1 MFKPRRF
8 RIPFMRHSELFPACL
23 FLLAIAMISPVLA
36 QDAPVVCKQTALAA
50 LKSMPAFRYRCD
62 PNLESY
68 DEKVLQLPARLRA
81 KNALVAQLET
91 FTTPAWWRAQ
101 VDDLNAC
108 DFRRKPGVI
117 AGEALSNFKGGEYRM
132 WLFGDGNIRMVV
144 LPDPCY
150 QSDYNGS
157 VSYVLYHKGPKV
169 FASQVIDNFFSRAD
183 NPILMD
189 RATQGA
195 EEIVEVATWSGG
207 LNPSLTN
214 YYFSIEPKSYRA
226 VPLNIFVGDHGPTN
240 EITSAMLF
248 GTPEDFELPADAGEI
263 KVIRNHRLA
272 KTISI
277 YADDTD
283 GKIEDNGR
291 KLTRTVLTWNGKVY
305 K

>member
-1 MFKPRRF
+1 
-8 RIPFMRHSELFPACL
+8 MRHSELLPACL
-23 FLLAIAMISPVLA
+23 FLLGIAIISPVLA
-36 QDAPVVCKQTALAA
+36 QDAPLVCKQTALAA
-50 LKSMPAFRYRCD
+50 LKPMPAFRYRCD

-68 DEKVLQLPARLRA
+68 DEKVLRLPARLRA
-81 KNALVAQLET
+81 KTALVAQLEI
-91 FTTPAWWRAQ
+91 FTNPAWWRAQ

-117 AGEALSNFKGGEYRM
+117 AGEALSDFKGGEYRM

-157 VSYVLYHKGPKV
+157 VSYVLYHKGLKV

-183 NPILMD
+183 NPILME

-214 YYFSIEPKSYRA
+214 YYFSIDPKSYRA
-226 VPLNIFVGDHGPTN
+226 VPMNIFVGDHGPTN

>member
-1 MFKPRRF
+1 
-8 RIPFMRHSELFPACL
+8 MRHTKLIDAFL
-23 FLLAIAMISPVLA
+23 FLLGMALLSPVMA
-36 QDAPVVCKQTALAA
+36 QDEPVVCKQTALAA
-50 LKSMPAFRYRCD
+50 LKPMPTFRYRCD
-62 PNLESY
+62 PKLESY
-68 DEKVLQLPARLRA
+68 DEKILKLPARLQA
-81 KNALVAQLET
+81 KNALVTKLET
-91 FTTPAWWRAQ
+91 FTSPVWWRAQ

-108 DFRRKPGVI
+108 DFRRKPGVV
-117 AGEALSNFKGGEYRM
+117 AGEALSDFKGGQYRM

-150 QSDYNGS
+150 QSDYNGL
-157 VSYVLYHKGPKV
+157 VSYVLYHQGPNV
-169 FASQVIDNFFSRAD
+169 VASQVIDNFFSRAD

-214 YYFSIEPKSYRA
+214 YYFSMDPKSHRA
-226 VPLNIFVGDHGPTN
+226 VPKSLFIGDHGPTN
-240 EITSAMLF
+240 EITSALLL
-248 GTPEDFELPADAGEI
+248 GTPEEFDLPADASEI
-263 KVIRNHRLA
+263 KVIRNHHLA

-277 YADDTD
+277 YTDDAD

>member
-1 MFKPRRF
+1 MRF
-8 RIPFMRHSELFPACL
+8 RITLMRHKEFFPACL
-23 FLLAIAMISPVLA
+23 FLFGIAVLSPALA

-50 LKSMPAFRYRCD
+50 LKPMPSFHYRCD
-62 PNLESY
+62 PKLEPY
-68 DEKVLQLPARLRA
+68 DEKVLRLPARLQA
-81 KNALVAQLET
+81 KDALVARLET
-91 FTTPAWWRAQ
+91 LTSPAWWRVQ

-108 DFRRKPGVI
+108 DFRHKPGVI
-117 AGEALSNFKGGEYRM
+117 AGDALRDFKGGDYRI

-195 EEIVEVATWSGG
+195 EEIVEVATWTGG

-214 YYFSIEPKSYRA
+214 YYFSIDPGTYRA
-226 VPLNIFVGDHGPTN
+226 VPRNLFVGDHGPTN

-248 GTPEDFELPADAGEI
+248 GTPEDFDLPADAGEI
-263 KVIRNHRLA
+263 KVFRNHRLA
-272 KTISI
+272 KTISL

>member
-1 MFKPRRF
+1 
-8 RIPFMRHSELFPACL
+8 MRETRLLLGLFIVGSIL
-23 FLLAIAMISPVLA
+23 SPVLA

-50 LKSMPAFRYRCD
+50 LKPMPQFRYRCD
-62 PNLESY
+62 PKLESY
-68 DEKVLQLPARLRA
+68 DEKILKLPVRLQA
-81 KNALVAQLET
+81 KNALMARLET
-91 FTTPAWWRAQ
+91 FSTPAWWRAQ

-117 AGEALSNFKGGEYRM
+117 NGEALRDFKSGEYRL

-144 LPDPCY
+144 VPDPCY
-150 QSDYNGS
+150 QSDYGGS
-157 VSYVLYHKGPKV
+157 VAYVLYHIGPKV
-169 FASQVIDNFFSRAD
+169 VASQVIDNFFSRAD

-189 RATQGA
+189 LAREGA
-195 EEIVEVATWSGG
+195 EQIVEVATWSGG

-214 YYFSIEPKSYRA
+214 YYFSIDPKSYRA
-226 VPLNIFVGDHGPTN
+226 VPKNIFNGDHGPTN

-248 GTPEDFELPADAGEI
+248 GTPEEFDLPADAGEI

-277 YADDTD
+277 YVDDTD